1 MDYLYEKIAYL
12 RGLAEGLDIDEST
25 KEGRLLMHIIDTLED
40 FSDAINELY
49 EEQEELEEYVD
60 AIDEDLTEV
69 EDELFG
75 EVDEDDMFDDD
86 FVYDSEDEDID
97 YVEIQCPNCKEI
109 IYFERDLL
117 DEEDTEC
124 PNCHEIIEI
133 KEK

>member
-25 KEGRLLMHIIDTLED
+25 KEGKLLMHIIDTLED

-49 EEQEELEEYVD
+49 EEQAELEEYVD
-60 AIDEDLTEV
+60 AVDEDLTEV

-75 EVDEDDMFDDD
+75 EMDEDDFAYDEEDD
-86 FVYDSEDEDID
+86 DID
-97 YVEIQCPNCKEI
+97 YVEIQCPNCNEI

-117 DEEDTEC
+117 DEEEEAEC
-124 PNCHEIIEI
+124 PNCHATIEL
-133 KEK
+133 KDK

>member
-40 FSDAINELY
+40 FSDAISELY
-49 EEQEELEEYVD
+49 EEQVELEEYVD

-75 EVDEDDMFDDD
+75 EIDEDDLFDDD
-86 FVYDSEDEDID
+86 FIYDEEDDID
-97 YVEIQCPNCKEI
+97 YVEIQCPNCNEM

-124 PNCHEIIEI
+124 PNCHATIEL
-133 KEK
+133 KDK